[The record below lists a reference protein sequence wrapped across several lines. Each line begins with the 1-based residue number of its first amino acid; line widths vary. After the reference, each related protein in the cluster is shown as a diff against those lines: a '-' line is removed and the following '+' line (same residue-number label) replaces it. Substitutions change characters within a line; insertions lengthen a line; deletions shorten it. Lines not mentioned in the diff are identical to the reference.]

1 MLIRS
6 GSFARPRPLVEFD
19 CGSQSTSS
27 VLTSAA
33 ASEAARLM
41 AVVVLPTPP
50 FWLATAMT
58 RPMILFLRVARRI
71 CERVHEINAR
81 LLWKSRLVFHVEH
94 SSRFARTLVG
104 VAFIPACDVFHVK
117 HFAL

>member
-41 AVVVLPTPP
+41 AVVVLSTPP
-50 FWLATAMT
+50 LWLATAVT
-58 RPMILFLRVARRI
+58 RPIVLLFVLLRCRI
-71 CERVHEINAR
+71 CERAYEINYR
-81 LLWKSRLVFHVEH
+81 VFCNLGGALHVGH
-94 SSRFARTLVG
+94 FNL
-104 VAFIPACDVFHVK
+104 
-117 HFAL
+117 FALPPRSGPWG